1 MKSYEQLKAEND
13 AIRAMLARGAEARL
27 LAIPGV
33 YHVSVGLKEKDGQLT
48 EELCVRVYVREKRAR
63 ASVANDELIPRE
75 IEGVPVDVNVV
86 PQNVGFSDNTRYR
99 PIQGGIQVTNR
110 IIDINNAGN
119 GTQLARGT
127 LGCLAIDRTDNAAV
141 MLSNWHVLYAN
152 QANDGDPVFQPA
164 PTTLPQLTALQLPFH
179 PPDETDKIGKLRRG
193 AITTKVDGAIATVD
207 VSSCCHCCGIH
218 YTNDIVGLSAGGHPA
233 GGNTIVGDVAAT
245 GGLAVYKRGQKTL
258 RTEGRIVDPNY
269 PQFPL
274 TRAGTTYNFTGQI
287 AIQNVDTTRQFSDE
301 GDSGSVVITNDNKI
315 VGLIFA
321 SGHNVPVLGVNQ
333 TWVSFANHISDVFTA
348 LNIRIPYSSA
358 VVTTSGE
365 RLRDA
370 PVVMEA
376 PIPEPYR
383 LLRERLH
390 RHENTSRLFSLGERH
405 ADEVTR
411 LVNHCKPVTIAWHKS
426 QGPALMATIM
436 SAIRDGSD
444 DLPASVKGIAP
455 YDAVERMRSVLAQYG
470 SDELREHLGHP
481 ETARALGE
489 LRDCGQIDEVIER
502 IAGNERLRTL
512 LRGIP
517 S

>member
-13 AIRAMLARGAEARL
+13 AIRAMLARGGEARL

-33 YHVSVGLKEKDGQLT
+33 FHVSVGLKEKEGQLT
-48 EELCVRVYVREKRAR
+48 EQLCVRVYVREKRSR
-63 ASVANDELIPRE
+63 AEVSEDELIPRE
-75 IEGVPVDVNVV
+75 IEGVPTDVNVV
-86 PQNVGFSDNTRYR
+86 PSQLSFQDNTRYR

-110 IIDINNAGN
+110 IIDINSTGN

-127 LGCLAIDRTDNAAV
+127 LGCLAIDKTDNAPV

-152 QANDGDPVFQPA
+152 QAADGDPVFQPA
-164 PTTLPQLTALQLPFH
+164 PTSLPRLTVLQLPFR
-179 PPDETDKIGKLRRG
+179 PADDTDKIGKLRRS
-193 AITTKVDGAIATVD
+193 AITNKVDGAIASVD

-218 YTNDIVGLSAGGHPA
+218 YTNDIFGLASGGHPA

-269 PQFPL
+269 PMVPL

-287 AIQNVDTTRQFSDE
+287 AIQNVTPANLFSDE
-301 GDSGSVVITNDNKI
+301 GDSGSAVITNDNKI

-321 SGHNVPVLGVNQ
+321 AGHNVPVLGVNQ
-333 TWVSFANHISDVFTA
+333 TWVSFANHIGDVLTA
-348 LNIRIPYSSA
+348 LNISIPYSPT
-358 VVTTSGE
+358 VVVTSGE

-370 PVVMEA
+370 TPVLEA

-383 LLRERLH
+383 VLRERLQ

-436 SAIRDGSD
+436 SAVRDGNYQ
-444 DLPASVKGIAP
+444 LPASVKGIAP
-455 YDAVERMRSVLAQYG
+455 YDAVERMRGVLARYG
-470 SDELREHLGHP
+470 SPALREHLGHP
-481 ETARALGE
+481 ETATALE
-489 LRDCGQIDEVIER
+489 DLRGCAHIDEVIER
-502 IAGNERLRTL
+502 IAGNERLRAL
-512 LRGIP
+512 LREIP
-517 S
+517 T